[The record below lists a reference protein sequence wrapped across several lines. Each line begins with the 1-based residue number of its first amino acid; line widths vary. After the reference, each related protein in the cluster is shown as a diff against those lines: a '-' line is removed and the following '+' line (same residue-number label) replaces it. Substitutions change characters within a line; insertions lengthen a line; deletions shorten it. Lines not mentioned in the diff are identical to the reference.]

1 MFGKSDSITTTH
13 MLNSPGRGNV
23 LHTSGTRKLLLLVR
37 GVIGLA
43 ALVSLVAGTF
53 LFTASAQVS
62 AASTEAPS
70 VACSTLSFAPPTNLP
85 VGANPWAVAV
95 GDFNRDGNPDVAA
108 VNNGSN
114 SVTVQWNNS

>member
-23 LHTSGTRKLLLLVR
+23 LHTSGTRKLLLLVS
-37 GVIGLA
+37 A
-43 ALVSLVAGTF
+43 A
-53 LFTASAQVS
+53 AQVS

-95 GDFNRDGNPDVAA
+95 GDFNRDGDTDAA
-108 VNNGSN
+108 TPNNGSN
-114 SVTVQWNNS
+114 NISVRLGNGTGGFGA